1 MRRTGPEKLQRP
13 LLAASSFPRPEALS
27 ARLPEPYTRGR
38 PPVGGCPGHYAGHL
52 GIMTAPSPYRTRRGP
67 AAGDPKLARPRSCG
81 AVRCSVRFP
90 FSPDRGCSVQAGGV
104 SAPEKATPS
113 TAWRVIR
120 FRHGSSCINW
130 KLEFRQF
137 SFHHAHLVL
146 IHSLL
151 CDCPAANLF
160 PTCYGP
166 VFLSEFQPG

>member
-90 FSPDRGCSVQAGGV
+90 FPLTGAVPCWLAAYVSPTN
-104 SAPEKATPS
+104 ATPS